1 MQDPVQVR
9 KKLGKR
15 VRELRKKRGWS
26 QETFAHE
33 SGLGRSFAGSI
44 ERGERDIR
52 ITTLCKLTD
61 IFEITLS
68 QLFKSADAPGA
79 KPGSAK
85 RR

>member
-1 MQDPVQVR
+1 MQDSVQVR
-9 KKLGKR
+9 IKLGQR

-61 IFEITLS
+61 IFGITLS
-68 QLFKSADAPGA
+68 QLLKNTDAPKSRA
-79 KPGSAK
+79 SKS
-85 RR
+85 